1 MVIKQQQ
8 CFFDFTDAFGT
19 VNRRHL
25 LLKISRDFG
34 ISGRLFLH
42 IASFLRNRLAR
53 IKMDDDVGDWLQSNY
68 GTSAG
73 TSLGPLLFV
82 IHTHDVPKSIMPKFA
97 DDLVAIS
104 VEEDISAVEES
115 LQNTTNKLIQW
126 AHKEGMIINTKKT
139 KVMVFG
145 DVIDEV
151 KIKINDTVLE
161 NVKSY
166 KYLGVVLV

>member
-1 MVIKQQQ
+1 
-8 CFFDFTDAFGT
+8 
-19 VNRRHL
+19 
-25 LLKISRDFG
+25 
-34 ISGRLFLH
+34 
-42 IASFLRNRLAR
+42 
-53 IKMDDDVGDWLQSNY
+53 MDVDVGDWLQSNY

-82 IHTHDVPKSIMPKFA
+82 IHIHDVPKSIMPKFA

-126 AHKEGMIINTKKT
+126 AQKEGMIINAEKT

-161 NVKSY
+161 MVKVTST
-166 KYLGVVLV
+166 